1 MYFIHYAKKLE
12 NFTIFARENTMKRIY
27 SYTKQT
33 FRFRR
38 WNRAGYSA
46 FMSIGKQVSIGH
58 LHTDVADGLLRDKHL
73 SLNLLPAFLAKSEGD
88 LDSESSSD
96 DGDSLIQQQDAL
108 LTCLSL
114 SQNTVLPASCILRN
128 GNCLQPIFSSAE
140 GIGFLFYNTM
150 KRLGLF
156 FGATL
161 LSLSSYCQ
169 EDTLTVNVETVEIE
183 KKMSSLAS
191 ESFRIVTTL
200 SKQEIAAMPVR
211 TVSDLLD
218 YLPGVDV
225 RSRGTNGVQ
234 ADMSVRGGTFDQVI
248 VLLNG
253 INITDPQ
260 TGHQNLDIPIDISIV
275 DRIEV
280 LQGTSMNVFGLSSF
294 SGAINIVTCEKT
306 DNNVE
311 VGMSGGSDGY
321 FSPHAGIRLTKDK
334 WAISASISENRSEGY
349 IQNTDYSFVNA
360 FVHTRYHDSKIGD
373 CNFQIGVQNKEF
385 GANSFYSLK
394 YPDQYEKDKTLLS
407 AFQWEKQIKRLNVS
421 SALFYRAHYDEFQ
434 LFRDM
439 TDAPAW
445 YTKHNY
451 HISQVSGGNVKS
463 AFFGKY
469 GKTTVG
475 VELRNEHIIS
485 NVLGDS
491 LAENKKVPFTSE
503 SDSIF
508 FIYGKNR
515 LNLNYFGEQTFLF
528 GKFSTSVG
536 FSGNY
541 NTMFQSNFCW
551 GINMGYKFAQAC
563 RLYANVNN
571 AVRLPTFTDMYYKS
585 ATQLA
590 NPDLRPEKSITTEV
604 GAKGLTERFTYRI
617 SAYYRIGK
625 DIIDWARTPSEEV
638 WKSMNIDNV
647 NAFGT
652 ELSVRYNPKKI
663 LKSVGATYAFCTL
676 DKHSGTLVS
685 KYALDYLHNS
695 VTFDVNHKI
704 YKHWG
709 ANWQLSYRERSG
721 TYVGADGNT
730 AQYEPFT
737 LLDLQTYWE
746 NDFTK
751 LFIEVSN
758 LFGEKYFDYGGIE
771 QPGMQLRAGITVQL

>member
-114 SQNTVLPASCILRN
+114 SQNTVLPASCNLRN

-469 GKTTVG
+469 GKTTLG

-491 LAENKKVPFTSE
+491 LAENKKVPFTAE

-604 GAKGLTERFTYRI
+604 GAKGLTEQFTYRI

-652 ELSVRYNPKKI
+652 ELSVRYNPKKF

>member
-73 SLNLLPAFLAKSEGD
+73 SLNLLPAFLVKSEGD

-200 SKQEIAAMPVR
+200 SKQEIATMPVR

-360 FVHTRYHDSKIGD
+360 FVHTRYNDSKIGN

-434 LFRDM
+434 LFRGM

-469 GKTTVG
+469 GKTTLG

-491 LAENKKVPFTSE
+491 LAENKKVPFTAE

-571 AVRLPTFTDMYYKS
+571 AVRLPCACLLSPTC
-585 ATQLA
+585 
-590 NPDLRPEKSITTEV
+590 TTKV
-604 GAKGLTERFTYRI
+604 PLNLQIPTC
-617 SAYYRIGK
+617 
-625 DIIDWARTPSEEV
+625 V
-638 WKSMNIDNV
+638 
-647 NAFGT
+647 
-652 ELSVRYNPKKI
+652 PKKALQQKWERKVLPNSLPTEYQHI
-663 LKSVGATYAFCTL
+663 TE
-676 DKHSGTLVS
+676 SG
-685 KYALDYLHNS
+685 
-695 VTFDVNHKI
+695 KI
-704 YKHWG
+704 
-709 ANWQLSYRERSG
+709 
-721 TYVGADGNT
+721 
-730 AQYEPFT
+730 
-737 LLDLQTYWE
+737 
-746 NDFTK
+746 
-751 LFIEVSN
+751 
-758 LFGEKYFDYGGIE
+758 
-771 QPGMQLRAGITVQL
+771 